1 MPHIEIREY
10 HDSGT
15 TSYSSRHTNRAASLS
30 LGKTRD
36 GSPLCRLTVSLVDA
50 AMGLDSTMTLDTADP
65 QVVNVLLAHDWS
77 DVDATQTLCWKLILE
92 RVLPA
97 QFQTFC
103 VSIAQTAW
111 AQGRDDV
118 RAVMRQALG
127 FDTATTTVLTPDVV
141 ARVLAQ

>member
-10 HDSGT
+10 HDGGT
-15 TSYSSRHTNRAASLS
+15 TSYSSQHTNRAASLS
-30 LGKTRD
+30 LGQTRD
-36 GSPLCRLTVSLVDA
+36 GAPRCRLTVGLVDA
-50 AMGLDSTMTLDTADP
+50 TVGLDATMTLDTADP
-65 QVVNVLLAHDWS
+65 QVVNVLLAHDWH
-77 DVDATQTLCWKLILE
+77 DVDATQILCWKLILE

-103 VSIAQTAW
+103 ISIARAAW

-118 RAVMRQALG
+118 RAVMLRALG
-127 FDTATTTVLTPDVV
+127 FDTATTALTPDVV